1 MERCPKCHQD
11 IFCTCGEATRGKR
24 GPRGYQGPPG
34 EPGCPGPPGERGEP
48 GPPGP
53 KGERGPRGFH
63 GLEGLPGERGEKG
76 EQGEKGERGPQ
87 GERGP
92 RGPAGSPGPKG
103 ERGERGPK
111 GSTGPPGPRGET
123 GPAGTSDS
131 AYGFAH
137 TDTRQSTSGPIHLPV
152 TGPLREVAPAEAGLQ
167 VNKDGVYQISYQVLL
182 DSKMISCDP
191 SSFYLKVNGGDA
203 PLPSMTE
210 STTSATLTS
219 TQLLALQAGDV
230 IQVVAHLQEHC
241 SYKYAS
247 LLILQ
252 VG

>member
-1 MERCPKCHQD
+1 M
-11 IFCTCGEATRGKR
+11 
-24 GPRGYQGPPG
+24 
-34 EPGCPGPPGERGEP
+34 
-48 GPPGP
+48 
-53 KGERGPRGFH
+53 
-63 GLEGLPGERGEKG
+63 
-76 EQGEKGERGPQ
+76 
-87 GERGP
+87 
-92 RGPAGSPGPKG
+92 
-103 ERGERGPK
+103 
-111 GSTGPPGPRGET
+111 
-123 GPAGTSDS
+123 
-131 AYGFAH
+131 
-137 TDTRQSTSGPIHLPV
+137 
-152 TGPLREVAPAEAGLQ
+152 REVAPAEAGLQ